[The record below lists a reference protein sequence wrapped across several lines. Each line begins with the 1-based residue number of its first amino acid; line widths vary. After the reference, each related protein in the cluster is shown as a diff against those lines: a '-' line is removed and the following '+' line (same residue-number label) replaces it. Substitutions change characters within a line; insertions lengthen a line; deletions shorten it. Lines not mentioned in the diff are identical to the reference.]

1 MVTGDNEV
9 LQKEIGQMFR
19 EENFEK
25 IINSYVN
32 DGLWKLVGKY
42 KIDFMKNPATNLNE
56 EGICYV
62 MRVLK

>member
-1 MVTGDNEV
+1 MTGDNEV
-9 LQKEIGQMFR
+9 FQKEIGQMFR

-32 DGLWKLVGKY
+32 DGLWELVGKY
-42 KIDFMKNPATNLNE
+42 KIDFVKNLANNLND
-56 EGICYV
+56 EGICYI